1 MRTSLGAAL
10 QLTSADLLPTD
21 LWKGATALH
30 CEGYTLYKADMA
42 EAAMRK
48 AHALHMQVSLDLAS
62 FELVHNCGDALMRV
76 LKEGLVDVV
85 FCNEEEA
92 LAVLGLVSSSGDE
105 GDSDDAVRRAQD
117 VLLQHVQVVVVSRGA
132 KGCSARSRSGEAGT
146 SPACMV
152 QVVDTVGAGDYFT
165 GGFMAAYLQVWGLH
179 VVVVPAWC
187 VVHYGVHS
195 QGASLQQAAVCGCV
209 SGTAAVQS
217 QGAMLTKEA
226 TLALQ
231 QNINKVLHNL

>member
-21 LWKGATALH
+21 LWKGASALH

-42 EAAMRK
+42 EAAMR
-48 AHALHMQVSLDLAS
+48 HARDRNMQVSLDLAS
-62 FELVHNCGDALMRV
+62 FELVHNCADALVRV
-76 LKEGLVDVV
+76 LRAGLVDVV

-92 LAVLGLVSSSGDE
+92 LAVLEVSQLSGGVHGHAANG
-105 GDSDDAVRRAQD
+105 GDHHGEDAVRRAQD

-132 KGCSARSRSGEAGT
+132 KGCSARSRAGEVGT

-165 GGFMAAYLQVWGLH
+165 GGFLAAYLQVCL
-179 VVVVPAWC
+179 C
-187 VVHYGVHS
+187 NTERCRQCRGV
-195 QGASLQQAAVCGCV
+195 
-209 SGTAAVQS
+209 
-217 QGAMLTKEA
+217 
-226 TLALQ
+226 
-231 QNINKVLHNL
+231 